1 MPSLA
6 KPSQPLRVMCLEDN
20 PLIALHLEHM
30 VEDLG
35 HRIVETCDSWA
46 EARLRF
52 DRSAI
57 DCVLIDIDLADGR
70 TGPLA
75 AAWLRE
81 RGVPAL
87 FVTGQEALARDHL
100 DLVAGVIAKPVS
112 MASLEDGLR
121 TIAEAA

>member
-35 HRIVETCDSWA
+35 HRIVQTFESWA
-46 EARLRF
+46 EAEPKF
-52 DRSAI
+52 APHEI
-57 DCVLIDIDLADGR
+57 DCALIDIDLADGR

-75 AAWLRE
+75 AAWLRD

-87 FVTGQEALARDHL
+87 FVTGQEGLAQDHL
-100 DLVAGVIAKPVS
+100 DLVAGIVVKPVS

-121 TIAEAA
+121 AIAEAA